1 MGAALTVSAA
11 NAGSFGNP
19 DEPPEGAI
27 NAKNPA
33 SVTDPGPQDPAIR
46 DQLQSAFSPPPTDVG
61 GMPQIW
67 SSFNTLQPRVH
78 TRASPPPLTPPTFPI
93 STTTSLSNL

>member
-1 MGAALTVSAA
+1 MFSRRDLLAASAMGAAMTVSAA
-11 NAGSFGNP
+11 SAGSYGNP

-46 DQLQSAFSPPPTDVG
+46 DQLRSAFSPPPTDVG
-61 GMPQIW
+61 GMPQI
-67 SSFNTLQPRVH
+67 
-78 TRASPPPLTPPTFPI
+78 
-93 STTTSLSNL
+93 